1 MTSSSLTKATNPLR
15 LIAYAAAIQISLDLI
30 YLAVFPRLDLAL
42 LIRVL
47 ADAVFLIAYF
57 RRTAAAW
64 HIICV
69 VIILLVPVNLIC
81 DRFGPVRRELS
92 TSSLLIWLLVVSGFL
107 FYLWRIKESY
117 FRYLAVS
124 PDSKLRNA

>member
-1 MTSSSLTKATNPLR
+1 MAF
-15 LIAYAAAIQISLDLI
+15 AAATIMSLDLV

-42 LIRVL
+42 LVRVL

-57 RRTAAAW
+57 RRSAAAW
-64 HIICV
+64 HIIWV
-69 VIILLVPVNLIC
+69 AIILLVPVNLIC

-107 FYLWRIKESY
+107 FYLWRIKDSY

-124 PDSKLRNA
+124 TDAKLRNA